1 MAGSV
6 TMGVEEA
13 AAVAVAHPCTGL
25 CPPEEVWDN
34 FPLLCQLHPPNP
46 HHHRHRRR
54 HHRHLPPLPRNA
66 FYLTMQ
72 VIYRFRPLSTA
83 YND

>member
-6 TMGVEEA
+6 TKGVEEA

-34 FPLLCQLHPPNP
+34 FPLLRQLRPLTPHHRRRRRRPP
-46 HHHRHRRR
+46 HHH
-54 HHRHLPPLPRNA
+54 LLPLPENV
-66 FYLTMQ
+66 FY
-72 VIYRFRPLSTA
+72 
-83 YND
+83 